1 MQSEDKQKQV
11 EALTLVKSMKL
22 EAHLISLLSVG
33 SSLPNLLTGRNLA
46 FEAGD
51 TGSNPVWATVA
62 MVLTVSTTVCE
73 TVGTSS
79 NLVSHPLK

>member
-33 SSLPNLLTGRNLA
+33 SSRQNI
-46 FEAGD
+46 
-51 TGSNPVWATVA
+51 
-62 MVLTVSTTVCE
+62 
-73 TVGTSS
+73 
-79 NLVSHPLK
+79 KIK